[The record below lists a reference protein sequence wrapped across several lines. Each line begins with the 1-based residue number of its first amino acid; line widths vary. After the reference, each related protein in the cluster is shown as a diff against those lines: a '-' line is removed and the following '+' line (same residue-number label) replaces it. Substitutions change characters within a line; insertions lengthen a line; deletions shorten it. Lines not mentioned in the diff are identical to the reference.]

1 MPLPFEQTLIVSDL
15 DGTLIAPGFFIPQR
29 NLDAIARFCRLG
41 GRFALATGRAID
53 SARRYAGIVHP
64 NAPSI
69 VLNGS
74 MIYEYSTGRI
84 LWDHPLPE
92 CAGEY
97 ITRFHR
103 AFPQVGVE
111 VCTEQGIHMIS
122 QNSRVLRH
130 VEHEGL
136 SYRFCPL
143 EEVRGKWYKTFFAL
157 DDPALMPEMQRFAEE
172 EAHPGVRYV
181 PSCEYYFEMLPS
193 EADKGRALRKLAA
206 ILEIPLEN
214 TYAVGDYYN
223 DLELLHTAG
232 TAVVP
237 ANAPKEIRAQADL
250 LVCGCENGALADL
263 VEYLEQR
270 NGSGQS
276 PHF

>member
-1 MPLPFEQTLIVSDL
+1 MVQSVFRV
-15 DGTLIAPGFFIPQR
+15 GRPGP
-29 NLDAIARFCRLG
+29 DAGA
-41 GRFALATGRAID
+41 
-53 SARRYAGIVHP
+53 
-64 NAPSI
+64 
-69 VLNGS
+69 
-74 MIYEYSTGRI
+74 
-84 LWDHPLPE
+84 
-92 CAGEY
+92 
-97 ITRFHR
+97 
-103 AFPQVGVE
+103 
-111 VCTEQGIHMIS
+111 
-122 QNSRVLRH
+122 
-130 VEHEGL
+130 
-136 SYRFCPL
+136 
-143 EEVRGKWYKTFFAL
+143 
-157 DDPALMPEMQRFAEE
+157 MQRFAEE

-237 ANAPKEIRAQADL
+237 ANAPEEIRAQADL

-270 NGSGQS
+270 YGLGQS